1 MIVARG
7 ETYELARFPRVEN
20 SPYEYEDAPD
30 IVFFGRPANTLEKK
44 VYRIQQGVNGNSDS
58 IMVYATNLPA
68 EIKPND
74 KIRFMGKE
82 WSVASIGYYFD
93 SNRIVT
99 ARIFDDDYLFKR
111 SPKGLVLQ

>member
-7 ETYELARFPRVEN
+7 ETYELARFARVEN
-20 SPYEYEDAPD
+20 SPYQFSDYPD
-30 IVFFGRPANTLEKK
+30 VIFFGRPANSMEKK
-44 VYRIQQGVNGNSDS
+44 TYRIQQGVNGNTDS
-58 IMVYATNLPA
+58 IMVYASNLPA

-74 KIRFMGKE
+74 RIRFMGKL

-93 SNRIVT
+93 SNKVVN
-99 ARIFDDDYLFKR
+99 ARIFSDEYIFAR